1 MTITIISKH
10 SKAIQKLVKSQME
23 MEYQKAGFDIW
34 GDTAEAEFELRVM
47 ELERKCLEN
56 PDLDI
61 EVMYFELFHPHFA

>member
-1 MTITIISKH
+1 MTLTILSTQ
-10 SKAIQKLVKSQME
+10 SKALQNLVKSQME
-23 MEYQKAGFDIW
+23 IECQKARFDIW
-34 GDTAEAEFELRVM
+34 GDTAKAEYEHRVT

>member
-1 MTITIISKH
+1 MTLTFLSTQ

-23 MEYQKAGFDIW
+23 MECQKAGFDIW
-34 GDTAEAEFELRVM
+34 GDTAEAEYELRVT

-61 EVMYFELFHPHFA
+61 EVMIFELFHHHFA